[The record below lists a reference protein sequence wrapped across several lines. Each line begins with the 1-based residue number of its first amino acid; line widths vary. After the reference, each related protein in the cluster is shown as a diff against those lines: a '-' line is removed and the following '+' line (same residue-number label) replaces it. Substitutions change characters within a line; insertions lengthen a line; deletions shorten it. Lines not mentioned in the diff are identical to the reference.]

1 MAMNIPTATPQAVA
15 ATSRAPAGVVS
26 GLVFYDANAD
36 GVWDAP
42 AEPGLAGAR
51 VVIASISA
59 GTGDSGQGWMDSQT
73 VDASGWYTFTLP
85 GPGTYT
91 VYPVPPPG
99 YRYTTA
105 ARTTFSVGERDD
117 SIEMAALAFGL
128 NKRVVPLLL
137 AVLLGLILALLVGTT
152 VASMRVREA
161 IQGRSRIRGEL
172 AAAQLELENPKLET
186 GKLETATGGL
196 T

>member
-1 MAMNIPTATPQAVA
+1 
-15 ATSRAPAGVVS
+15 
-26 GLVFYDANAD
+26 
-36 GVWDAP
+36 
-42 AEPGLAGAR
+42 
-51 VVIASISA
+51 
-59 GTGDSGQGWMDSQT
+59 MDSQT

-117 SIEMAALAFGL
+117 SIETAALAFGL

-137 AVLLGLILALLVGTT
+137 AVLLELILALLVGVMVTGL
-152 VASMRVREA
+152 RVREA
-161 IQGRSRIRGEL
+161 ILERSWIQEEL
-172 AAAQLELENPKLET
+172 ATAHCLIEEKLE
-186 GKLETATGGL
+186 ERDR
-196 T
+196 

>member
-1 MAMNIPTATPQAVA
+1 MNIPTATPQAVA

-137 AVLLGLILALLVGTT
+137 AVLLELILALLVGVMVTGL
-152 VASMRVREA
+152 RVREA
-161 IQGRSRIRGEL
+161 ILERSWIQEEL
-172 AAAQLELENPKLET
+172 ATAHCLIEEKLE
-186 GKLETATGGL
+186 ERDR
-196 T
+196 